1 MHQPLFVLFYNISN
15 QIPSSTITFKVI
27 ILYIYTMPHLIVV
40 GSYAPLCPIVIDF
53 LHQIKGGVG
62 ILRHITVRV
71 GLGDQIAVAV
81 VDINGTVAKRVDLLR
96 DQIPTIVLIQRDLV
110 GVHAVEG
117 IHTVEVGGNELVIFI
132 VGKYGLRAQRIDG
145 LYNVSIA
152 IIDIPCGI
160 AVAVL
165 DLHDAVCGIIGKE
178 LRIAAAVFHTG
189 NPIQGVIGIGHGAG
203 SIRHGGEVAIGIVGI
218 AGHNALG
225 IGLALDI
232 ACQVIG
238 KFGIVLASFDILLST
253 IHDSGSAADVAPMT
267 TSSKNA
273 PSLYSSPDSVDL

>member
-110 GVHAVEG
+110 GVHAIEG

-132 VGKYGLRAQRIDG
+132 VGEYGLRAQCIDG

-165 DLHDAVCGIIGKE
+165 DLHDAVCGIIGE
-178 LRIAAAVFHTG
+178 
-189 NPIQGVIGIGHGAG
+189 
-203 SIRHGGEVAIGIVGI
+203 
-218 AGHNALG
+218 
-225 IGLALDI
+225 
-232 ACQVIG
+232 
-238 KFGIVLASFDILLST
+238 
-253 IHDSGSAADVAPMT
+253 
-267 TSSKNA
+267 
-273 PSLYSSPDSVDL
+273 